1 MLGFD
6 RGEPTKKDWRMKS
19 EADPCIGNHCLARR
33 KGDMDRIT
41 PERRSWN
48 MSRIQGKNT
57 TPERRVRSLLHRCGF
72 RFSLRRKE
80 LPGKPDVVLPRFR
93 TAMFVHG
100 CFWHRHAGCRNAV
113 LPKTRSEFWSRKLS
127 ANVERDRQNVRDL
140 KRLGWRVLIVWECEL
155 RDELALQKRLSRSLL
170 AAATNG

>member
-1 MLGFD
+1 MRSEVD
-6 RGEPTKKDWRMKS
+6 PSRG
-19 EADPCIGNHCLARR
+19 CHCLVLR
-33 KGDMDRIT
+33 KGHMDRIT

-57 TPERRVRSLLHRCGF
+57 APERRVRSLLHRCGF

-80 LPGKPDVVLPRFR
+80 LPGKPDIVLPRFR
-93 TAMFVHG
+93 TAVFVHG

-113 LPKTRSEFWSRKLS
+113 LPKTRSDFWFRKLS
-127 ANVERDRQNVRDL
+127 GNVERDCQNVRDL

-155 RDELALQKRLSRSLL
+155 DDELALQKRLSKKLM